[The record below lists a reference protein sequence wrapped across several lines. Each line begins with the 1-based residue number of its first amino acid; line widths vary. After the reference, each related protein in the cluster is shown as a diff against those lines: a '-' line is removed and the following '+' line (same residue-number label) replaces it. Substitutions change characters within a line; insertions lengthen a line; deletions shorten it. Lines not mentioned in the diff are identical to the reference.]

1 MTALTLDTA
10 RQIIA
15 GTLAEGHK
23 MGLKP
28 LSVVV
33 LDAGGNIK
41 AFEREDG
48 ASNLRFNM
56 AYAKAYGCIG
66 VGLGGRAL
74 MARAETQAYF
84 VNSLTQAFGG
94 NVLPV
99 PGGILIRDGD
109 GGAIIGALGITG
121 DTSDNDEAA
130 GLAALAALGLT
141 GDGG

>member
-1 MTALTLDTA
+1 MPDLSLRRA
-10 RQIIA
+10 RTVISKIFAA
-15 GTLAEGHK
+15 GKE
-23 MGLKP
+23 MELKP

-56 AYAKAYGCIG
+56 AYAKAYGAIG
-66 VGLGGRAL
+66 YGMGSRGL

-84 VNSLTQAFGG
+84 TNSLTAVFGG

-99 PGGILIRDGD
+99 PGGLLLKD
-109 GGAIIGALGITG
+109 AKGALLGAVGVTG

-130 GLAALAALGLT
+130 ALKGIEAAGLV